1 MFKNKKIYIVF
12 LILILCVVGI
22 YTFEKIDVK
31 KTDVK
36 KEDTID
42 NGVAFINIFNG
53 NTGKEI
59 EVDNKDDINKILE
72 NLKNIEFIKDG
83 SSKDFDGYSF
93 SMNFYDTNM
102 NKIDSVTINS
112 TDTIIYKDYFYKD
125 KSNSIDNDFIK
136 SLFSKYSNN

>member
-31 KTDVK
+31 KNDVK

-53 NTGKEI
+53 NTGK
-59 EVDNKDDINKILE
+59 N
-72 NLKNIEFIKDG
+72 
-83 SSKDFDGYSF
+83 
-93 SMNFYDTNM
+93 
-102 NKIDSVTINS
+102 
-112 TDTIIYKDYFYKD
+112 
-125 KSNSIDNDFIK
+125 
-136 SLFSKYSNN
+136 

>member
-31 KTDVK
+31 KNDVK

-53 NTGKEI
+53 NTGK
-59 EVDNKDDINKILE
+59 NW
-72 NLKNIEFIKDG
+72 
-83 SSKDFDGYSF
+83 SW
-93 SMNFYDTNM
+93 
-102 NKIDSVTINS
+102 
-112 TDTIIYKDYFYKD
+112 
-125 KSNSIDNDFIK
+125 
-136 SLFSKYSNN
+136 

>member
-22 YTFEKIDVK
+22 YTFKKI
-31 KTDVK
+31 DVK

-42 NGVAFINIFNG
+42 NGVALINIFNG

-72 NLKNIEFIKDG
+72 NLKNIEFVKDG

-93 SMNFYDTNM
+93 SMNFYDTNR

-136 SLFSKYSNN
+136 SLFSKYANN